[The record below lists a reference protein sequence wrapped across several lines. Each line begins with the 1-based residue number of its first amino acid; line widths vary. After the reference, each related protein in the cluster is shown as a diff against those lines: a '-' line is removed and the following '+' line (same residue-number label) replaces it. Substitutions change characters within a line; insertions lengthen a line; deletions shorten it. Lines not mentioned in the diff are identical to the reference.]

1 MISYSG
7 FYYRKVSIFS
17 LGEVLLVCL
26 AGWGPDYYD
35 VSQDGPMLGDLG
47 SVAWLLS
54 LASVCGYLVWV
65 VNYI

>member
-26 AGWGPDYYD
+26 AGCGPDYYD

-47 SVAWLLS
+47 
-54 LASVCGYLVWV
+54 
-65 VNYI
+65 